1 MSRAQLVSAA
11 LSEALGEPLEVTL
24 RGAGGG
30 CINSAAI
37 AEAGGRT
44 WFLKWNER
52 PLPRQFEA
60 EARGL
65 EAMRAAESGLV
76 IPAVIAGSGETY
88 VPEPWFWSDQY
99 DVKLQIAGY
108 NGGYD
113 HTVVRQG
120 AREGAASVWYFR
132 GDRLLAVDAVNDARA
147 YVCAKKL
154 LAAGSNPSPDVIA
167 DPATD
172 LKALAA
178 Q

>member
-65 EAMRAAESGLV
+65 EAMRAAGANSFQVMLYAIMPQVLPQVIGVVIFEWEINIRRSAVLGLV
-76 IPAVIAGSGETY
+76 GAGGLGLVFFRQLNTFNFHGVTAVILAILAIIFLGEAI
-88 VPEPWFWSDQY
+88 SH
-99 DVKLQIAGY
+99 A
-108 NGGYD
+108 
-113 HTVVRQG
+113 VR
-120 AREGAASVWYFR
+120 RR
-132 GDRLLAVDAVNDARA
+132 M
-147 YVCAKKL
+147 
-154 LAAGSNPSPDVIA
+154 I
-167 DPATD
+167 
-172 LKALAA
+172 
-178 Q
+178 